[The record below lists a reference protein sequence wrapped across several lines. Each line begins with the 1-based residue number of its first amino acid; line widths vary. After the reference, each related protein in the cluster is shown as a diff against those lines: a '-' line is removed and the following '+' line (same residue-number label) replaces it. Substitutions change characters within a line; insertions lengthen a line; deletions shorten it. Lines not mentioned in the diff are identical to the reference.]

1 MKHYALNLE
10 TIRETTEFYE
20 SLEYIQSKLNGID
33 LTQILGILVK
43 QLSYNDT
50 YSLCFLDKVKLLI
63 DWVDTFDKKGDYN
76 FFSGIM
82 TPSSEMDK
90 QKYLIEECSVTLE
103 KLNELGYSDKQI
115 KDFVENGYLIELSSC
130 FLSKRQKDIIRAVI
144 NSTQEE
150 VDYADVT
157 TQEYELEIRFKE
169 KELEEILA
177 LME

>member
-1 MKHYALNLE
+1 MKHYTLNLE
-10 TIRETTEFYE
+10 TILETTEFYD

-33 LTQILGILVK
+33 LTQILNVLVK

-50 YSLCFLDKVKLLI
+50 NSLHFLDKVRLLI
-63 DWVDTFDKKGDYN
+63 DWVDTFDKKCDYD
-76 FFSGIM
+76 FYRGIM
-82 TPSSEMDK
+82 TPNTEMEK

-103 KLNELGYSDKQI
+103 KLNELGYSGKQI
-115 KDFVENGYLIELSSC
+115 KDFVEKGYLIELSSC

-150 VDYADVT
+150 VDYADTT

-177 LME
+177 LMK